1 MAERAFGTSET
12 RKVKGYFAVNVAGLN
27 TSPFTCLTTASG
39 DSYLP
44 AQAVRTDRAVG
55 VEWFDGFP
63 AFTGF
68 NTVLPPNSPSCA
80 ADNWGDTWG
89 VFSASS
95 YHPGGVN
102 VMMGDASIRF
112 ISETINSGT
121 LTSAEVTTGQSPY
134 GVWGALGSKGG
145 GETVAVP

>member
-1 MAERAFGTSET
+1 M
-12 RKVKGYFAVNVAGLN
+12 
-27 TSPFTCLTTASG
+27 
-39 DSYLP
+39 YLP
-44 AQAVRTDRAVG
+44 TTSVMQARAVG

-95 YHPGGVN
+95 FHPGGVN
-102 VMMGDASIRF
+102 VVLGDASVRF
-112 ISETINSGT
+112 VSESIDTGN
-121 LTSAEVTTGQSPY
+121 LSAPEAAGGPQSLRRV
-134 GVWGALGSKGG
+134 GGMGSKDG
-145 GETVAVP
+145 GESVSLP